1 MASKIKI
8 FTANA
13 FPFLKTIIT
22 IKRMWDCGK
31 RCVGSCVSGRFP

>member
-31 RCVGSCVSGRFP
+31 RCAGFSALGRFP